1 MEFYFNEIPLFNESK
16 INMIKVLIKMIRR
29 NRMLSNS
36 KLGFGLMRLPK
47 DKQSQI
53 KLDEVQRM
61 VDSYM
66 ERGFNYF
73 DTAYVYEG
81 SEEAIRQTLVE
92 KYPRDVYTLADKL
105 PAWKL
110 TCQEDAERIFQ
121 ESLNRTGVDYFD
133 FYLLHS
139 VEKSHYPTYEKYQCF
154 DFIQEMK
161 KQGKIKY
168 MGFSFHDDADF
179 LDKVLTEHPE
189 IDFVQLQLNYLDWEN
204 GVIQSR
210 RNYEVARKHHKPIIV
225 MEPIKGGTLASFSDD
240 IERIY
245 KDYAPQKSI
254 ASWAMRYVASLD
266 GVMTILSG
274 MSNAQQMNDNLD
286 TMTHFEK
293 INNEEAKLIKQVT
306 DQVLSYPTIPC
317 TKCRYCTPVC
327 PMHIQ
332 IPDLFTAYNS
342 AKMYGENRRYQTYY
356 KDHST
361 GDYQPA
367 KACIACGQCESVC
380 PQHLEIISLLKE
392 VSEVFDS

>member
-47 DKQSQI
+47 DKQGQI

-110 TCQEDAERIFQ
+110 TCQEDVERIFQ

-225 MEPIKGGTLASFSDD
+225 MEPVKGGTLASFSDD
-240 IERIY
+240 IEKIY
-245 KDYAPQKSI
+245 KDYAPKKSI
-254 ASWAMRYVASLD
+254 ASWALRYVASLD

-306 DQVLSYPTIPC
+306 GQVLSYPTIPC
-317 TKCRYCTPVC
+317 TKCRYCTPGC

-342 AKMYGENRRYQTYY
+342 AKMYGENRRYDTYY

>member
-1 MEFYFNEIPLFNESK
+1 MEFYFNEIPLFNKSK

-47 DKQSQI
+47 DKQGQI

-110 TCQEDAERIFQ
+110 TCQEDVERIFQ

-204 GVIQSR
+204 EVIQSR

-225 MEPIKGGTLASFSDD
+225 MEPVKGGTLASFSDD

-254 ASWAMRYVASLD
+254 ASWALRYVASLD

-317 TKCRYCTPVC
+317 TKCRYCTPGC

-342 AKMYGENRRYQTYY
+342 AKMYGENRRYDTYY

>member
-1 MEFYFNEIPLFNESK
+1 MEFYFNEIPLFNKSK
-16 INMIKVLIKMIRR
+16 INMIKVIIKMIRR

-47 DKQSQI
+47 DKQGQI

-110 TCQEDAERIFQ
+110 TCQEDVERIFQ

-210 RNYEVARKHHKPIIV
+210 RNYEVARKHHKPIVV

-240 IERIY
+240 IEKIY

-254 ASWAMRYVASLD
+254 ASWALRYVASLD

-317 TKCRYCTPVC
+317 TKCRYCTPGC

-380 PQHLEIISLLKE
+380 PQNLEIISLLKE

>member
-47 DKQSQI
+47 DKQGQI

-110 TCQEDAERIFQ
+110 TCQEDVERIFQ
-121 ESLNRTGVDYFD
+121 ESLNRTGADYFD

-210 RNYEVARKHHKPIIV
+210 RNYEVARKHHKPIVV

-240 IERIY
+240 IEKIY

-254 ASWAMRYVASLD
+254 ASWALRYVAFLE

-293 INNEEAKLIKQVT
+293 INNEEAKLIKQVI

-317 TKCRYCTPVC
+317 TKCRYCTPGC

>member
-1 MEFYFNEIPLFNESK
+1 
-16 INMIKVLIKMIRR
+16 
-29 NRMLSNS
+29 MLSNS

-47 DKQSQI
+47 DKQGQI

-110 TCQEDAERIFQ
+110 TCQEDVERIFQ

-210 RNYEVARKHHKPIIV
+210 RNYEVARKHHKPIVV
-225 MEPIKGGTLASFSDD
+225 MEPVKGGTLASFSDD
-240 IERIY
+240 IEKIY

-254 ASWAMRYVASLD
+254 ASWALRYVASLD

-317 TKCRYCTPVC
+317 TKCRYCTPGC

-361 GDYQPA
+361 GDY
-367 KACIACGQCESVC
+367 
-380 PQHLEIISLLKE
+380 
-392 VSEVFDS
+392 

>member
-47 DKQSQI
+47 DKQGQI

-110 TCQEDAERIFQ
+110 TCQEDVERIFQ

-254 ASWAMRYVASLD
+254 ASWALRYVASLD

-317 TKCRYCTPVC
+317 TKCRYCTPGC

-342 AKMYGENRRYQTYY
+342 AKMYGENRRYDTYY

>member
-47 DKQSQI
+47 DKQGQI

-110 TCQEDAERIFQ
+110 TCQEDVERIFQ

-210 RNYEVARKHHKPIIV
+210 RNYEVARKHHKPIVV

-240 IERIY
+240 IEKIY
-245 KDYAPQKSI
+245 KDYAPEKSI
-254 ASWAMRYVASLD
+254 ASWALRYVASLD

-317 TKCRYCTPVC
+317 TKCRYCTPGC

-342 AKMYGENRRYQTYY
+342 AKMYGENRRYDTYY
-356 KDHST
+356 KDPST

>member
-47 DKQSQI
+47 DKQGQI

-110 TCQEDAERIFQ
+110 TCQEDVERIFQ

-161 KQGKIKY
+161 KQRKIKY

-210 RNYEVARKHHKPIIV
+210 RNYEVARKHHKPIVV

-240 IERIY
+240 IEKIY

-254 ASWAMRYVASLD
+254 ASWALRYVASLE

-317 TKCRYCTPVC
+317 TKCRYCTPGC

>member
-47 DKQSQI
+47 DKQGQI

-110 TCQEDAERIFQ
+110 ACQEDVERIFQ

-225 MEPIKGGTLASFSDD
+225 MEPVKGGTLASFSDD
-240 IERIY
+240 IEKIY
-245 KDYAPQKSI
+245 KDYAPKKSI
-254 ASWAMRYVASLD
+254 ASWALRYVASLD

-317 TKCRYCTPVC
+317 TKCRYCTPGC
-327 PMHIQ
+327 PMRIQ

>member
-47 DKQSQI
+47 DKQGQI

-110 TCQEDAERIFQ
+110 TCQEDVERIFQ

-189 IDFVQLQLNYLDWEN
+189 IDFVQLQLNYLDWKN

-225 MEPIKGGTLASFSDD
+225 MEPVKGRTLASFSDD

-254 ASWAMRYVASLD
+254 ASWALRYVASLD

-317 TKCRYCTPVC
+317 TKCRYCTPGC

-342 AKMYGENRRYQTYY
+342 AKMYGENRRYDTYY

>member
-47 DKQSQI
+47 DKQGQI

-110 TCQEDAERIFQ
+110 TCQEDVERIFQ

-139 VEKSHYPTYEKYQCF
+139 VEKSHYSTYEKYQCF

-240 IERIY
+240 IEKIY

-254 ASWAMRYVASLD
+254 ASWALRYVASLD

-317 TKCRYCTPVC
+317 TKCRYCTPGC

-342 AKMYGENRRYQTYY
+342 AKMYGENRRYDTYY

>member
-1 MEFYFNEIPLFNESK
+1 MGFYFNEIPLFNESK

-47 DKQSQI
+47 DKQGQI

-110 TCQEDAERIFQ
+110 TCQEDVERIFQ

-210 RNYEVARKHHKPIIV
+210 RNYEVARKHHKPIVV

-240 IERIY
+240 IEKIY

-254 ASWAMRYVASLD
+254 ASWALRYVASLE

-317 TKCRYCTPVC
+317 TKCRYCTPGC

>member
-1 MEFYFNEIPLFNESK
+1 MEFYFNEIPLFNKSK
-16 INMIKVLIKMIRR
+16 INMIKVIIKMIRR

-47 DKQSQI
+47 DKQGQI

-110 TCQEDAERIFQ
+110 TCQEDVERIFQ

-204 GVIQSR
+204 EVIQSR

-225 MEPIKGGTLASFSDD
+225 MEPVKGGTLASFSDD
-240 IERIY
+240 IEKIY

-254 ASWAMRYVASLD
+254 ASWALRYVASLD

-317 TKCRYCTPVC
+317 TKCRYCTPGC

-342 AKMYGENRRYQTYY
+342 AKMYGENRRYDTYY

>member
-47 DKQSQI
+47 DKQGQI

-110 TCQEDAERIFQ
+110 TCQEDVERIFQ

-210 RNYEVARKHHKPIIV
+210 RNYEVARKHHKPIVV

-254 ASWAMRYVASLD
+254 ASWALRYVASLD

-293 INNEEAKLIKQVT
+293 INDKEARLIKQVT

-317 TKCRYCTPVC
+317 TKCRYCTPGC

>member
-47 DKQSQI
+47 DKQGQI

-110 TCQEDAERIFQ
+110 TCQEDVERIFQ

-210 RNYEVARKHHKPIIV
+210 RNYEVARKHHKPIVV

-254 ASWAMRYVASLD
+254 ASWALRYVASLD

-317 TKCRYCTPVC
+317 TKCRYCTPGC

-342 AKMYGENRRYQTYY
+342 AKMYGENRRYDTYY

>member
-16 INMIKVLIKMIRR
+16 INMIKVLIKMVRR

-47 DKQSQI
+47 DKQGQI

-110 TCQEDAERIFQ
+110 TCQEDVERIFQ

-189 IDFVQLQLNYLDWEN
+189 IDFVQLQLNYLDWKN

-210 RNYEVARKHHKPIIV
+210 RNYELARKHHKPIIV
-225 MEPIKGGTLASFSDD
+225 MEPVKGRTLASFSDD

-254 ASWAMRYVASLD
+254 ASWALRYVASLE

-317 TKCRYCTPVC
+317 TKCRYCTPGC

-342 AKMYGENRRYQTYY
+342 AKMYGENRRYDTYY

>member
-47 DKQSQI
+47 DKQGQI

-105 PAWKL
+105 PACKL
-110 TCQEDAERIFQ
+110 TCQEDVERIFQ

-210 RNYEVARKHHKPIIV
+210 RNYEVARKHHKPIVV
-225 MEPIKGGTLASFSDD
+225 MEPVKGGTLASFSDD

-254 ASWAMRYVASLD
+254 ASWALRYVASLD

-317 TKCRYCTPVC
+317 TKCRYCTPGC

-342 AKMYGENRRYQTYY
+342 AKMYGENRRYDTYY

>member
-16 INMIKVLIKMIRR
+16 INMIKVHIKMIRR

-47 DKQSQI
+47 DKQGQI

-81 SEEAIRQTLVE
+81 SEDAIRQTLVE

-110 TCQEDAERIFQ
+110 TCQEDVERIFQ
-121 ESLNRTGVDYFD
+121 ESLKRTGVDYFD

-240 IERIY
+240 IKKIY

-254 ASWAMRYVASLD
+254 ASWALRYVASLD

-317 TKCRYCTPVC
+317 TKCRYCTPGC

-342 AKMYGENRRYQTYY
+342 AKMYGENRRYDTYY

>member
-1 MEFYFNEIPLFNESK
+1 MEFYFNEIPLFNKSK

-47 DKQSQI
+47 DKQGQI

-110 TCQEDAERIFQ
+110 TCQEDVERIFQ

-210 RNYEVARKHHKPIIV
+210 RNYEVARKHHKPIVV

-240 IERIY
+240 IEKIY

-254 ASWAMRYVASLD
+254 ASWALRYVASLD

-317 TKCRYCTPVC
+317 TKCRYCTPGC

>member
-47 DKQSQI
+47 DKQGQI

-110 TCQEDAERIFQ
+110 TCQEDVERIFQ

-240 IERIY
+240 IEKIY

-254 ASWAMRYVASLD
+254 ASWALRYVASLD

-317 TKCRYCTPVC
+317 TKCRYCTPGC

-342 AKMYGENRRYQTYY
+342 AKMYGENRRYDTYY

>member
-47 DKQSQI
+47 DKQGQI

-110 TCQEDAERIFQ
+110 TCQEDVERIFQ

-133 FYLLHS
+133 CYLLHS

-204 GVIQSR
+204 EVIQSR

-225 MEPIKGGTLASFSDD
+225 MEPVKGGTLASFSDD
-240 IERIY
+240 IEKIY

-254 ASWAMRYVASLD
+254 ASWALRYVASLD

-293 INNEEAKLIKQVT
+293 INDKEARLIKQVT

-317 TKCRYCTPVC
+317 TKCRYCTPGC

>member
-47 DKQSQI
+47 DKQGQI

-73 DTAYVYEG
+73 DTAYIYEG

-110 TCQEDAERIFQ
+110 TCQEDVERIFQ
-121 ESLNRTGVDYFD
+121 ESLNRTDVDYFD

-204 GVIQSR
+204 EMIQSR

-240 IERIY
+240 IEKIY

-274 MSNAQQMNDNLD
+274 MSNAQQMNDHLD

-317 TKCRYCTPVC
+317 TKCRYCRPGC

>member
-1 MEFYFNEIPLFNESK
+1 MEFYFNEIPLFNKSK

-47 DKQSQI
+47 DKQGQI

-110 TCQEDAERIFQ
+110 ACQEDVERIFQ

-225 MEPIKGGTLASFSDD
+225 MEPVKGGTLASFSDD

-254 ASWAMRYVASLD
+254 ASWALRYVASLE

-293 INNEEAKLIKQVT
+293 INDKEARLIKQVT

-317 TKCRYCTPVC
+317 TKCRYCTPGC

-367 KACIACGQCESVC
+367 KACIVCGQCESVC

>member
-47 DKQSQI
+47 DKQGQI

-110 TCQEDAERIFQ
+110 TCQEDVERIFQ

-210 RNYEVARKHHKPIIV
+210 RNYEVARKHHKPIVV

-240 IERIY
+240 IEKIY

-254 ASWAMRYVASLD
+254 ASWALRYIASLE

-317 TKCRYCTPVC
+317 TKCRYCTPGC

-342 AKMYGENRRYQTYY
+342 AKMYGENRRYDTYY

-367 KACIACGQCESVC
+367 KACIVCGQCESVC

>member
-47 DKQSQI
+47 DKQGQI

-110 TCQEDAERIFQ
+110 TCQEDVERIFQ

-154 DFIQEMK
+154 DFVQEMK

-210 RNYEVARKHHKPIIV
+210 RNYEVARKHHKPIVV

-254 ASWAMRYVASLD
+254 ASWALRYVASLD

-317 TKCRYCTPVC
+317 TKCRYCTPGC

-342 AKMYGENRRYQTYY
+342 AKMYGENRRYQIYY

>member
-1 MEFYFNEIPLFNESK
+1 MEFYFNEIPLFNKSK

-47 DKQSQI
+47 DKQGQI

-110 TCQEDAERIFQ
+110 TCQEDVERIFQ

-240 IERIY
+240 IEKIY

-254 ASWAMRYVASLD
+254 ASWALRYVASLE

-317 TKCRYCTPVC
+317 TKCRYCTPGC

>member
-1 MEFYFNEIPLFNESK
+1 MEFYFNEIPLFNKSK
-16 INMIKVLIKMIRR
+16 INMIKVLIKMVRR

-47 DKQSQI
+47 DKQGQI

-110 TCQEDAERIFQ
+110 TCQEDVERIFQ

-210 RNYEVARKHHKPIIV
+210 RNYEVARKHHKPIVV

-240 IERIY
+240 IEKIY

-254 ASWAMRYVASLD
+254 ASWALRYVASLD

-317 TKCRYCTPVC
+317 TKCRYCTPGC

>member
-1 MEFYFNEIPLFNESK
+1 MEFYFNEIPLFNKSK

-47 DKQSQI
+47 DKQGQI

-110 TCQEDAERIFQ
+110 TCQEDVERIFQ
-121 ESLNRTGVDYFD
+121 ESLNRTGADYFD

-210 RNYEVARKHHKPIIV
+210 RNYEVARKHHKPIVV

-240 IERIY
+240 IEKIY

-254 ASWAMRYVASLD
+254 ASWALRYVASLE

-317 TKCRYCTPVC
+317 TKCRYCTPGC

>member
-47 DKQSQI
+47 DKQGQI

-110 TCQEDAERIFQ
+110 TCQEDVERIFQ

-225 MEPIKGGTLASFSDD
+225 MEPVKGGTLASFSDD
-240 IERIY
+240 IEKIY

-254 ASWAMRYVASLD
+254 ASWALRYVASLE

-317 TKCRYCTPVC
+317 TKCRYCTPGC

-342 AKMYGENRRYQTYY
+342 AKMYGENRRYDTYY

>member
-1 MEFYFNEIPLFNESK
+1 
-16 INMIKVLIKMIRR
+16 
-29 NRMLSNS
+29 MLSNS

-47 DKQSQI
+47 DKQGQI

-110 TCQEDAERIFQ
+110 TCQEDVERIFQ

-210 RNYEVARKHHKPIIV
+210 RNYEVARKHHKPIVV

-240 IERIY
+240 IEKIY

-254 ASWAMRYVASLD
+254 ASWALRYVASLD

-317 TKCRYCTPVC
+317 TKCRYCTPGC

-361 GDYQPA
+361 
-367 KACIACGQCESVC
+367 
-380 PQHLEIISLLKE
+380 
-392 VSEVFDS
+392 

>member
-47 DKQSQI
+47 DKQGQI

-110 TCQEDAERIFQ
+110 TCQEDVERIFQ

-210 RNYEVARKHHKPIIV
+210 RNYEVARKHHKPIVV
-225 MEPIKGGTLASFSDD
+225 MEPVKGGTLASFSDD
-240 IERIY
+240 IEKIY

-254 ASWAMRYVASLD
+254 ASWALRYVASLE

-317 TKCRYCTPVC
+317 TKCRYCTPGC

>member
-1 MEFYFNEIPLFNESK
+1 MEFYFNEIPLFNKSK

-47 DKQSQI
+47 DKQGQI

-110 TCQEDAERIFQ
+110 ACQEDVERIFQ

-179 LDKVLTEHPE
+179 LEKVLTEHPE

-293 INNEEAKLIKQVT
+293 INDKEAKLIKQVT

>member
-47 DKQSQI
+47 DKQGQI

-110 TCQEDAERIFQ
+110 TCQEDVERIFQ

-210 RNYEVARKHHKPIIV
+210 RNYEVARKHHKPIVV

-254 ASWAMRYVASLD
+254 ASWALRYVASLD

-317 TKCRYCTPVC
+317 TKCRYCTPGC

>member
-1 MEFYFNEIPLFNESK
+1 MEFYFNEIPLFNKSK
-16 INMIKVLIKMIRR
+16 INMIKVLIKMVRR

-47 DKQSQI
+47 DKQGQI

-110 TCQEDAERIFQ
+110 TCQEDVERIFQ

-254 ASWAMRYVASLD
+254 ASWALRYVASLE

-317 TKCRYCTPVC
+317 TKCRYCTPGC

-342 AKMYGENRRYQTYY
+342 AKMYSENRRYDTYY